1 MQNNTNQNLDDLDI
15 SQIEDLIKVYET
27 KISEESSTEGEGDG
41 EYEYETD
48 NLQLENQGV
57 DNNHELMNDI

>member
-1 MQNNTNQNLDDLDI
+1 M
-15 SQIEDLIKVYET
+15 KK

-41 EYEYETD
+41 EYEYEE

-57 DNNHELMNDI
+57 DNNQNYIFYNNKYKNKKINNNF